1 MKGRQASDRKPES
14 DRRTQNP
21 STLQQRWKLAEAD
34 RREQDNAS
42 ALRERL
48 TRRSEAGLHINVVA
62 EPRVGYCM
70 ANADESRRDR

>member
-1 MKGRQASDRKPES
+1 M
-14 DRRTQNP
+14 
-21 STLQQRWKLAEAD
+21 AEAD